1 MKYPIK
7 VIKKDNELKALP
19 RNTKDV
25 SLIMKFCNKK
35 KINIIPLRGETNRV
49 EGTKGQSKSI
59 NMFIDFKDMNKI
71 DEIDKE
77 NMIVTAQAG
86 TKLKK
91 IQNESSKKGLIF
103 PVNIAPSEK
112 CTIGGNI
119 STNVGGLQTLKYGNI
134 EDHINGLEIVLSDG
148 TIIDFLSKLKKD
160 NFGPKLWK
168 IFCGS
173 EGIFGTITKA
183 NLKLIPKKKYK
194 TTYLV
199 KIDNLEKSNK
209 LLKNLRNAHYDDLI
223 SFEIIFPLP
232 SYYLF
237 NKKSNYHLIIEF
249 ISNHKINF
257 LNVIKKQ
264 KIFDNIKILK
274 IERNISKSWIWAK
287 REELVYNQSK
297 YNFQQKFDISLPLN
311 KWKYFTLEVNRFI
324 QKNKIF
330 TPYFFGHLGDGNL
343 HCNFKVEPNTKKNI
357 NLLSKFIY
365 DLTIK
370 CNGSIAAEHGLGIL
384 KNKLLMKY
392 KSKNYYEFLKKLK
405 KHLDPNLVLGKNKLF
420 KA

>member
-1 MKYPIK
+1 MKYPFK
-7 VIKKDNELKALP
+7 VIQKDNELKAIP
-19 RNTKDV
+19 QNTKEV
-25 SLIMKFCNKK
+25 STIMKFCNKK
-35 KINIIPLRGETNRV
+35 KINIIPLGGETNRV
-49 EGTKGQSKSI
+49 EGTKGQSKSL
-59 NMFIDFKDMNKI
+59 NMFIDFKEMNKI
-71 DEIDKE
+71 EEIDKD
-77 NMIVTAQAG
+77 NMIITAQAG

-134 EDHINGLEIVLSDG
+134 EDHINGLEVVLSDG
-148 TIIDFLSKLKKD
+148 TILDFQSKLKKD

-183 NLKLIPKKKYK
+183 NLKLLPKKKYK
-194 TTYLV
+194 ITYLV
-199 KIDNLEKSNK
+199 KIDNLAKSNK
-209 LLKNLRNAHYDDLI
+209 LLKNLRNDHYDDLI
-223 SFEIIFPLP
+223 SFEIIFPIH

-249 ISNHKINF
+249 SSNHKINF
-257 LNVIKKQ
+257 LNNIKKQ
-264 KIFDNIKILK
+264 KIFDNLEILK
-274 IERNISKSWIWAK
+274 IERNISKSWIWSK

-297 YNFQQKFDISLPLN
+297 YNFLQKFDISLPIN
-311 KWKYFTLEVNRFI
+311 KWDYFTKEVNKFI
-324 QKNKIF
+324 QNNEMF

-365 DLTIK
+365 DLTIT
-370 CNGSIAAEHGLGIL
+370 CDGSIAAEHGLGVL
-384 KNKLLMKY
+384 KNKLLIKY
-392 KSKNYYEFLKKLK
+392 KSKNYYEFLKKFK

-420 KA
+420 KT

>member
-1 MKYPIK
+1 
-7 VIKKDNELKALP
+7 
-19 RNTKDV
+19 
-25 SLIMKFCNKK
+25 
-35 KINIIPLRGETNRV
+35 
-49 EGTKGQSKSI
+49 
-59 NMFIDFKDMNKI
+59 MFIDFKEMNKI
-71 DEIDKE
+71 EEIDRE

-134 EDHINGLEIVLSDG
+134 EDHINGLEVVLSDG
-148 TIIDFLSKLKKD
+148 TILDFQSKLKKD

-183 NLKLIPKKKYK
+183 NLKLLPKKKYK

-199 KIDNLEKSNK
+199 KIDNLAKSNK
-209 LLKNLRNAHYDDLI
+209 LLKNLRNDHYDDLI
-223 SFEIIFPLP
+223 SFEIIFPIP

-249 ISNHKINF
+249 SSNHKINF
-257 LNVIKKQ
+257 LNNIKKQ
-264 KIFDNIKILK
+264 KIFDNLEILK
-274 IERNISKSWIWAK
+274 IERNISKSWIWSK

-297 YNFQQKFDISLPLN
+297 YNFLQKFDISLPIN
-311 KWKYFTLEVNRFI
+311 KWSYFTKEVNKFI
-324 QKNKIF
+324 QNNEIF

-365 DLTIK
+365 DLTIT
-370 CNGSIAAEHGLGIL
+370 CDGSIAAEHGLGVL
-384 KNKLLMKY
+384 KNKLLIKY
-392 KSKNYYEFLKKLK
+392 KSKNYYEFLKKFK

-420 KA
+420 KT

>member
-1 MKYPIK
+1 MKYPFK
-7 VIKKDNELKALP
+7 VIQKDNELKAIP
-19 RNTKDV
+19 QNTKEV
-25 SLIMKFCNKK
+25 STIMKFCNKK
-35 KINIIPLRGETNRV
+35 KINIIPLGGETNRV
-49 EGTKGQSKSI
+49 EGTKGQSKSL
-59 NMFIDFKDMNKI
+59 NMFIDFKEMNKI
-71 DEIDKE
+71 EEIDRE

-134 EDHINGLEIVLSDG
+134 EDHINGLEVVLSDG
-148 TIIDFLSKLKKD
+148 TILDFQSKLKKD

-183 NLKLIPKKKYK
+183 NLKLLPKKKYK

-199 KIDNLEKSNK
+199 KIDNLAKSNK
-209 LLKNLRNAHYDDLI
+209 LLKNLRNDHYDDLI
-223 SFEIIFPLP
+223 SFEIIFPIP

-237 NKKSNYHLIIEF
+237 HKKSNYHLIIEF
-249 ISNHKINF
+249 SSNHKINF
-257 LNVIKKQ
+257 LNNIKKQ
-264 KIFDNIKILK
+264 KIFDNLEILK
-274 IERNISKSWIWAK
+274 IERNISKSWIWSK

-297 YNFQQKFDISLPLN
+297 YNFLQKFDISLPIN
-311 KWKYFTLEVNRFI
+311 KWGYFTKEVNKFI
-324 QKNKIF
+324 QNNEIF

-365 DLTIK
+365 DLTIT
-370 CNGSIAAEHGLGIL
+370 CDGSIAAEHGLGVL
-384 KNKLLMKY
+384 KNKLLIKY
-392 KSKNYYEFLKKLK
+392 KSKNYYEFLKKFK

-420 KA
+420 KT